1 MTIISSMQK
10 LIPTAAICLWTI
22 KRDTIVNEEKK
33 KEKKKQVEKKG
44 GFIYKNFVGEIRN
57 GKKKNIS

>member
-1 MTIISSMQK
+1 MQK

-57 GKKKNIS
+57 GKKNIS

>member
-33 KEKKKQVEKKG
+33 KQVEKKG

-57 GKKKNIS
+57 GKKNIS